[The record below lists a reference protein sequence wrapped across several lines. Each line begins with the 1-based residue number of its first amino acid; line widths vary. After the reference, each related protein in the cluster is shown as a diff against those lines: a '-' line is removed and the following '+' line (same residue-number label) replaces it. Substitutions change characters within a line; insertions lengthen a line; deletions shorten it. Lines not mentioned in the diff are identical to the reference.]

1 MSENIKKDSNK
12 KIHIYSDKNG
22 VVHTTDK
29 KYFIKE

>member
-1 MSENIKKDSNK
+1 MSEIKHESEK
-12 KIHIYSDKNG
+12 KIHIYHDKNG